1 MQFAEQAILV
11 EEPPPA
17 ATHNFCPDQD
27 SCGLLQQALSQKAEI
42 EA

>member
-11 EEPPPA
+11 EEPPLA
-17 ATHNFCPDQD
+17 ATHNFCPDQER
-27 SCGLLQQALSQKAEI
+27 CGLLREALSQKAEI

>member
-1 MQFAEQAILV
+1 MQLAEQTILV
-11 EEPPPA
+11 KEPPLA

-27 SCGLLQQALSQKAEI
+27 SCGLLQQALSQKAKI